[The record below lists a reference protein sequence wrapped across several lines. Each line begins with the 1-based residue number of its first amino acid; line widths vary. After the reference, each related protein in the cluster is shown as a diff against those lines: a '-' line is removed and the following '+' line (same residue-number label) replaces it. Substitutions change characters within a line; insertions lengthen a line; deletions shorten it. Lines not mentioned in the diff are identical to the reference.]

1 MELTPTQNRAVHT
14 IDSNLQ
20 LIACA
25 GSGKT
30 EVITRRLAY
39 ILTSRPEVQPEQIV
53 AFTFTNKAGTSM
65 KQRIQKALEDNGY
78 DWEGKGDQMYVGTIH
93 AFCKFLLDRCGG
105 EFQNFCIL
113 DTVKTH
119 LFIYRYGE
127 ACGRC
132 ALGLKGT
139 PNDIK
144 LFSECIEKMV
154 DDYDNRHDWPQEQQ
168 DVFEAYRSA
177 LYAHHCMDFSL
188 LILETLREIHTNP
201 DIQAYLQ
208 NIRYLVV
215 DEYQDVNDLQE
226 KLIACFAEAGAN
238 LCVVGDDDQTIYQFR
253 GSNADNMIGFAQ
265 RYPNV
270 TQIRLEDNFRCAPS
284 VVDVA
289 DTVIRNNEKRLE
301 KTMRAQGGGVS
312 AGDRVEARCFASEQM
327 QYEEIAQKILQ
338 QHQKGVPY
346 SEIAVLVRKG
356 KYIDPISDCLAQHGI
371 PYYTDSAKQFFQGKY
386 FRRFVETLSIL
397 QDIDKPKLAECWG
410 DRLSPEGLNGGFR
423 YLRRVARSGG
433 TGQTLPLSGILRGF
447 AEQAHFLQEDAFD
460 LGQRQDDLNG
470 IATILDDYDMIYGDQ
485 QMSARINGVLRF
497 LEDWAAEEYKYHS
510 FQDQNVQEDAV
521 QLMTV
526 HKSKGLEF
534 HTVFLPNLQKGEF
547 PGSNR
552 GGRKYWHILG
562 GTFETNK
569 EQYASDVE
577 DERKLFYVAVTRAK
591 AKLYLY
597 CTDEKHP
604 ISKFLA
610 EAAQSSSLHAEDL
623 DPAEL
628 EIARYDVDLADLK
641 KRLLEKVLAGAYSG
655 LGGMFVEAA
664 DIRHASPAELLR
676 YAGLYNV
683 PLTK

>member
-39 ILTSRPEVQPEQIV
+39 IFTSRPDIQPEQIV
-53 AFTFTNKAGTSM
+53 AFTFTNKAGASM
-65 KQRIQKALEDNGY
+65 KQRIRKALEDNGY
-78 DWEGKGDQMYVGTIH
+78 EWEGKGDQMYVGTIH

-105 EFQNFCIL
+105 EFQNYQIL

-119 LFIYRYGE
+119 LFIHRYGE
-127 ACGRC
+127 TCGRQ

-139 PNDIK
+139 PNDIR
-144 LFSECIEKMV
+144 LFNECIEKMV
-154 DDYDNRHDWPQEQQ
+154 DDYDNRYCWPQEQQ

-177 LYAHHCMDFSL
+177 LYEHHCMDFSL

-253 GSNADNMIGFAQ
+253 GSNADNMIGFAR

-270 TQIRLEDNFRCAPS
+270 TQIRLEDNFRCAPA

-301 KTMRAQGGGVS
+301 KTMRAPGGAFA

-327 QYEEIAQKILQ
+327 QYEEIAREILKQ
-338 QHQKGVPY
+338 NQKGVPY

-356 KYIDPISDCLAQHGI
+356 KYIDPISDCLAQYGI
-371 PYYTDSAKQFFQGKY
+371 PYYTDSAKQFFQGRY

-410 DRLSPEGLNGGFR
+410 NLISPEGLNAGFR
-423 YLRRVARSGG
+423 YLRRVARGGG

-447 AEQAHFLQEDAFD
+447 AEQSHFLQEDASDFR
-460 LGQRQDDLNG
+460 QRQDDLNG
-470 IATILDDYDMIYGDQ
+470 IGTILDDYDMIYGDR
-485 QMSARINGVLRF
+485 QMSARINGVLHF

-510 FQDQNVQEDAV
+510 FQDQNISEDAV

-610 EAAQSSSLHAEDL
+610 EAAQSSSLHAENL

-664 DIRHASPAELLR
+664 DIRQASPAELLR
-676 YAGLYNV
+676 YAELYNV

>member
-397 QDIDKPKLAECWG
+397 QDIDKPKLAACWG

-534 HTVFLPNLQKGEF
+534 HAVFLPNLQKGEF

-562 GTFETNK
+562 GSFEANK

-591 AKLYLY
+591 EKLYLY
-597 CTDEKHP
+597 CTNEKHP
-604 ISKFLA
+604 VSKFLA
-610 EAAQSSSLHAEDL
+610 EAAESPALRAEDL
-623 DPAEL
+623 DPSAL

>member
-1 MELTPTQNRAVHT
+1 MERFTASLTFSRT
-14 IDSNLQ
+14 
-20 LIACA
+20 A
-25 GSGKT
+25 GS
-30 EVITRRLAY
+30 
-39 ILTSRPEVQPEQIV
+39 
-53 AFTFTNKAGTSM
+53 N
-65 KQRIQKALEDNGY
+65 
-78 DWEGKGDQMYVGTIH
+78 
-93 AFCKFLLDRCGG
+93 C
-105 EFQNFCIL
+105 
-113 DTVKTH
+113 
-119 LFIYRYGE
+119 
-127 ACGRC
+127 
-132 ALGLKGT
+132 
-139 PNDIK
+139 
-144 LFSECIEKMV
+144 
-154 DDYDNRHDWPQEQQ
+154 
-168 DVFEAYRSA
+168 SA

-188 LILETLREIHTNP
+188 LILETLREIHANP

-397 QDIDKPKLAECWG
+397 QDIDKPKLAACWG

-562 GTFETNK
+562 GSFEANK

-591 AKLYLY
+591 EKLYLY
-597 CTDEKHP
+597 CTNEKHP
-604 ISKFLA
+604 VSKFLA
-610 EAAQSSSLHAEDL
+610 EAAESPALRAEDL
-623 DPAEL
+623 DPSAL

>member
-1 MELTPTQNRAVHT
+1 MELTQAQSRAVHT

-39 ILTSRPEVQPEQIV
+39 ILTSKPEVKPEQIV
-53 AFTFTNKAGTSM
+53 AFTFTNKAGESM
-65 KQRIQKALEDNGY
+65 KRRIQKALEDTGY
-78 DWEGKGDQMYVGTIH
+78 DWEGNGNQMYVGTIH

-105 EFQNFCIL
+105 KFQNYQIL

-119 LFIYRYGE
+119 LFVYRYGE
-127 ACGRC
+127 TCGRS

-144 LFSECIEKMV
+144 LFTECIEKMV
-154 DDYDNRHDWPQEQQ
+154 DDYDNRYLWPQEQQ
-168 DVFEAYRSA
+168 DVFEEYRAA
-177 LYAHHCMDFSL
+177 LYEHSCMDFSL

-201 DIQAYLQ
+201 DIQAYLKS
-208 NIRYLVV
+208 IRYLVV

-253 GSNADNMIGFAQ
+253 GSNADNMIGFAR

-270 TQIRLEDNFRCAPS
+270 TQIRLEDNFRCAPA
-284 VVDVA
+284 VVNVA

-301 KTMRAQGGGVS
+301 KTMRAQGGGFAS
-312 AGDRVEARCFASEQM
+312 STQVEARCFASEKV
-327 QYEEIAQKILQ
+327 QYEEIAQKIRQ
-338 QHQKGVPY
+338 QHQKGVAY
-346 SEIAVLVRKG
+346 SDIAVLVRKG
-356 KYIDPISDCLAQHGI
+356 KYIDPIGDCISRHGI
-371 PYYTDSAKQFFQGKY
+371 PYYTDSAKQFFQGRY
-386 FRRFVETLSIL
+386 FRRFVQTLSIL

-410 DRLSPEGLNGGFR
+410 NLLTPEWLSAGFR

-447 AEQAHFLQEDAFD
+447 AEQAHFLQEDAYDF
-460 LGQRQDDLNG
+460 GQRQDDLNG

-497 LEDWAAEEYKYHS
+497 LEEWAAEEYKYHS
-510 FQDQNVQEDAV
+510 FQDKNTLEDAV

-534 HTVFLPNLQKGEF
+534 HTVFIPNLQKGEF

-562 GTFETNK
+562 GSFEANR

-591 AKLYLY
+591 EKLYLY
-597 CTDEKHP
+597 CTDEKRP

-610 EAAQSSSLHAEDL
+610 EAAQSPSLRAEDI

-628 EIARYDVDLADLK
+628 EIVLYDIDLADLK

-655 LGGMFVEAA
+655 LGGMFIEAV
-664 DIRHASPAELLR
+664 DIRHASPTELIR
-676 YAGLYNV
+676 YARQYNV
-683 PLTK
+683 PLAE